1 MNLHNLAKSRR
12 DGILE
17 TPGPLKDLSFSDLSK
32 FKNNMLNAVR
42 NEDEI
47 DLFENEPIVIKKK
60 HFAEKKFAHS
70 YESEEAL
77 LFIKY

>member
-12 DGILE
+12 EGILE
-17 TPGPLKDLSFSDLSK
+17 TPGPLKTLSISDISK

-42 NEDEI
+42 NEDDI

-60 HFAEKKFAHS
+60 HFAEKKFAHCS
-70 YESEEAL
+70 
-77 LFIKY
+77 